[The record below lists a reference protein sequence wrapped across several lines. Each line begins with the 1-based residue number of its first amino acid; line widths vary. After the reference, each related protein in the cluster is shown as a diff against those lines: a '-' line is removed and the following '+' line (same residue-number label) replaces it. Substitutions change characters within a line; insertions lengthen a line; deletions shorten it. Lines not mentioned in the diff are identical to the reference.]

1 MMAGLDWMK
10 WPPLK
15 AARRAGRRLV
25 THLRES
31 RATLVYH
38 LDYEMPPNPLVDP
51 KRAEKIINYLVREGC
66 VTSRQL
72 RRPEAVSFE
81 QLARVH
87 DYRYL
92 EQVGHADTLDR
103 VFGIPVQIYEY
114 ERIIDVQRRQV
125 AGTVLAARLA
135 VKPWRRGRPVVNLGG
150 GLHHARADGGAGFC
164 IFNDLAVAIRQLRS
178 EGYAGRILVVDL
190 DLHHG
195 DGTRAIFAADESV
208 FTFSVHS
215 ADWDDSPAV
224 ACLDVSL
231 GSSVGDQT
239 YLKAL
244 REHLPRAFAE
254 AAPELVF
261 YVAGVDIGMEDK
273 MGSWRVT
280 AEGMLARDQLVLEH
294 LGERSM
300 VWTLAGGY
308 GDEAWRYTARSLA
321 WLLADL
327 DAPILSALERELRHF
342 RRIAQQFTRA
352 ELSGGSEEDLVITPE
367 DLMMDLVGPSHRTK
381 LLGYYSLYGVEL
393 SLERFGVLSKIRA
406 AGYPR
411 VQVEL
416 DTRHST
422 GERLRVR
429 SKDVREDLLVEL
441 VIRVSSDVDPYRCL
455 SIEWLLLQNPR
466 AQPTVERPL
475 LPGQQYPGLGCL
487 GEVVMTLVMMCERLE
502 LDGLIFSPAHY
513 HVAAQAHGLLNFL
526 DPVDEA
532 RYAAINAAVTQMD
545 LARATQ
551 LVHSGSLVDEQTGE
565 PVRWKSVPMALPV
578 STRLKERFE
587 GAEYERSV
595 MEAASRLRLRRPR

>member
-1 MMAGLDWMK
+1 M
-10 WPPLK
+10 
-15 AARRAGRRLV
+15 
-25 THLRES
+25 THLAES

-38 LDYEMPPNPLVDP
+38 LDYEMPLNPLVDP

-72 RRPEAVSFE
+72 RRPDAVSFE

-92 EQVGHADTLDR
+92 EQVGHAETLDR
-103 VFGIPVQIYEY
+103 IFGIPVQAQEL
-114 ERIIDVQRRQV
+114 ERVVNVQRRQV

-164 IFNDLAVAIRQLRS
+164 IFNDLAVAIGQLRS

-208 FTFSVHS
+208 YTFSVHS

-231 GSSVGDQT
+231 GSSVGDRV
-239 YLKAL
+239 YLDAL
-244 REHLPRAFAE
+244 RENLPRVFAD
-254 AAPELVF
+254 ASPDLVF
-261 YVAGVDIGMEDK
+261 YVGGVDVGLEDK
-273 MGSWRVT
+273 MGSWRIT
-280 AEGMLARDQLVLEH
+280 AEGMVARDQLVLEH

-327 DAPILSALERELRHF
+327 DAPILSALERELRYF
-342 RRIAQQFTRA
+342 RRISQQFTRA
-352 ELSGGSEEDLVITPE
+352 ELSGASEEDLILTPE
-367 DLMMDLVGPSHRTK
+367 DLMMDLVGPSQTTK
-381 LLGYYSLYGVEL
+381 LLGHYSLYGVEL
-393 SLERFGVLSKIRA
+393 ILERFAVLSKIRA

-411 VQVEL
+411 LELEL
-416 DTRHST
+416 DTRHAT
-422 GERLRVR
+422 GERLRIR
-429 SKDVREDLLVEL
+429 SKDLRKDLLVEL
-441 VIRVSSDVDPYRCL
+441 VVRVSSDVDPYRCL

-466 AQPTVERPL
+466 LQPHADRPL
-475 LPGQQYPGLGCL
+475 LPGQQHPGLGIL
-487 GEVVMTLVMMCERLE
+487 AELVMTLVMMCEQLE
-502 LDGLIFSPAHY
+502 LDGLLFSPAHY

-545 LARATQ
+545 LARATGLIHAGG
-551 LVHSGSLVDEQTGE
+551 LVEEQTGE
-565 PVRWKSVPMALPV
+565 PVHWKSVPMALPV
-578 STRLKERFE
+578 SKRLKERFDS
-587 GAEYERSV
+587 ADYERSV
-595 MEAASRLRLRRPR
+595 MEAASRLRLRLRHSR

>member
-1 MMAGLDWMK
+1 MK
-10 WPPLK
+10 WPALHSI
-15 AARRAGRRLV
+15 RRAGRRLV

-51 KRAEKIINYLVREGC
+51 QRAEKIINYLAREGC
-66 VTSRQL
+66 VSTRQL

-92 EQVGHADTLDR
+92 EQLGHAETLDR
-103 VFGIPVQIYEY
+103 VFGIPVQIHEY
-114 ERIIDVQRRQV
+114 ERIINVQRRQV

-135 VKPWRRGRPVVNLGG
+135 VKPWRHGRPVVNLGG

-178 EGYAGRILVVDL
+178 EGYDGRILVVDL

-195 DGTRAIFAADESV
+195 DGTRAIFADDASV
-208 FTFSVHS
+208 YTFSVHS
-215 ADWDDSPAV
+215 VDWDDSPAV
-224 ACLDVSL
+224 ACLDVAL

-244 REHLPRAFAE
+244 RKYVPRAFAE

-261 YVAGVDIGMEDK
+261 YVGGVDIGGEDK
-273 MGSWRVT
+273 MGSWRISP
-280 AEGMLARDQLVLEH
+280 EGMLARDQIVLEH

-327 DAPILSALERELRHF
+327 DAPILSVRERELRHF
-342 RRIAQQFTRA
+342 RRIAQKFTTA
-352 ELSGGSEEDLVITPE
+352 ELSGGDEEDFVLTPE
-367 DLMMDLVGPSHRTK
+367 DLVMDLVGPSRNTK
-381 LLGYYSLYGVEL
+381 MLGYYSLYGVEL
-393 SLERFGVLSKIRA
+393 SFERLGVLSRIRA
-406 AGYPR
+406 SGYPR
-411 VQVEL
+411 VQFEM

-429 SKDVREDLLVEL
+429 SKDSREDLLVEL
-441 VIRVSSDVDPYRCL
+441 VVRVSSDVEPFRCL

-466 AQPTVERPL
+466 AQPTAERPL
-475 LPGQQYPGLGCL
+475 LPGQEYPGLGCL
-487 GEVVMTLVMMCERLE
+487 DELVMTCVMMCERLE
-502 LDGLIFSPAHY
+502 LDGLLFSPAHY

-532 RYAAINAAVTQMD
+532 RYSAINAAVTQMD

-551 LVHSGSLVDEQTGE
+551 LVHGGGLVDKHTGE
-565 PVRWKSVPMALPV
+565 PVRWVSVPMALPV
-578 STRLKERFE
+578 SDRLKTRFE
-587 GAEYERSV
+587 SDEYEQSV
-595 MEAASRLRLRRPR
+595 MEAASRLEVRRVR